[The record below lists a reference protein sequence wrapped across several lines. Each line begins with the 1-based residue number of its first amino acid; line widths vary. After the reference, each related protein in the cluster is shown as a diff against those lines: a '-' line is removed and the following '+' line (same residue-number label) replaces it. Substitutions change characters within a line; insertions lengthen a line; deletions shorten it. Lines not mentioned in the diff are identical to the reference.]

1 MTIFI
6 IGIILILIGI
16 SSLLGLY
23 LFKFIFAVIVISI
36 GIRLMTRGSK
46 KRSWNLSKQTTSSED
61 FINEV
66 LIFSPINK
74 IIKSENLREGKVVMV
89 FAGGQIDL
97 REAKTSQKEINI
109 EFVCIFGGV
118 KIMIPKNWRVNTQG
132 TAIFG
137 GYDKKTDEVNA
148 DVVVNLRGSII
159 FGGIEITN

>member
-1 MTIFI
+1 MTLFI
-6 IGIILILIGI
+6 IGIILVLIGI
-16 SSLLGLY
+16 SALLGLY
-23 LFKFIFAVIVISI
+23 LFKFIFAVVVISL
-36 GIRLMTRGSK
+36 GIKLLSRAGK
-46 KRSWNLSKQTTSSED
+46 KKSWNLSKPTSSTED

-66 LIFSPINK
+66 LVFSPINK

-97 REAKTSQKEINI
+97 REAKTLQKEINL

-137 GYDKKTDEVNA
+137 GYDKKTEEENTE
-148 DVVVNLRGSII
+148 VVVNLRGSII